1 MEAIS
6 SVKTT
11 PEERTP
17 MNETTGEANDCDEPI
32 GQQRAQPS
40 KKMSRKKGC
49 GKGIRR
55 AVSGCPTNSRPSRLA
70 MAVISVLTLV
80 ATTIYYLGKVLIK
93 FLSSSAD
100 IGTDVLQSKP
110 SKI

>member
-1 MEAIS
+1 MEAI
-6 SVKTT
+6 T

-49 GKGIRR
+49 AKGIRR
-55 AVSGCPTNSRPSRLA
+55 AVRGFLTNSRPSRLA
-70 MAVISVLTLV
+70 TAAISVLTLV
-80 ATTIYYLGKVLIK
+80 ATTIYCLGKVLIK

-110 SKI
+110 S

>member
-6 SVKTT
+6 SVETT

-49 GKGIRR
+49 AKGIRR
-55 AVSGCPTNSRPSRLA
+55 AVRGCLTNSSRLA
-70 MAVISVLTLV
+70 MAAISVLTLV
-80 ATTIYYLGKVLIK
+80 ATTIYCLGKVLIK